1 VTIEK
6 NRLWGSPSPLP
17 AEAPVASSDAEL
29 AAIVVDGLGPI
40 GLLGGDLCRTV
51 GGTGNRHRLRTS
63 EAMSLPCDVLKV
75 ELDGRASIAVA
86 HVVLRRSWWRGPL
99 VAVMNAQFIGSWDV
113 APRSHPNDGLM
124 DVFSADAMSFD
135 QRLKAKR
142 RLPGGVHVPHPNIAQ
157 SRTATWERRFERPI
171 GVWLDG
177 VAHGR
182 ATRVSVTIQPDAVT
196 IVV

>member
-1 VTIEK
+1 MTIEK
-6 NRLWGSPSPLP
+6 HRQWGSPSPLP
-17 AEAPVASSDAEL
+17 ADAPVASSDAEL
-29 AAIVVDGLGPI
+29 AALVARGIGPI
-40 GLLGGDLCRTV
+40 GILGGDLCRTV
-51 GGTGNRHRLRTS
+51 GGNGNRDRLRS
-63 EAMSLPCDVLKV
+63 GEAVSLPCDVLQV
-75 ELDGRASIAVA
+75 ELDSQASIAVA

-99 VAVMNAQFIGSWDV
+99 VAVMNAQFIGEWNV

-124 DVFSADAMSFD
+124 DVLSADAMSFD

-142 RLPGGVHVPHPNIAQ
+142 RLPSGVHVPHPNIAQ

-182 ATRVSVTIQPDAVT
+182 ATQVSITVRPDAMT